1 MKKNL
6 LIGVCVALAVSVV
19 AALAQEVLSANT
31 IGYIKRELP
40 AQGKLITVSVPLNNM
55 TAANNVFSNL
65 SLAAEVPFGAAVSF
79 WNPVAQ
85 GWNSGTK
92 KVKGGWDANVA
103 TQIVDS
109 GDFFFIKGPATSTVP
124 TEITIAG
131 EVPDA
136 ATLTRAIPGNN
147 ALGSM
152 ANPYPADFVFGTS
165 SLASNATAGSSVSLW
180 NPVAQGWNSGT
191 KKVKGG
197 WDSNV
202 ATAKVAAT
210 EGFFLKEYS
219 TVTTWTNAKPYT
231 WP

>member
-6 LIGVCVALAVSVV
+6 LIGVCVALVVSVV

-65 SLAAEVPFGAAVSF
+65 SLAAEVPFGSVASF
-79 WNPVAQ
+79 WDPVGQ
-85 GWNSGTK
+85 SWSIGTK
-92 KVKGGWDANVA
+92 KPKGGWDANVN
-103 TQIVDS
+103 TQVVAS
-109 GDFFFIKGPATSTVP
+109 GEFFFIRGPNTSAVP

-136 ATLTRAIPGNN
+136 ATLTRAIPGGN

-152 ANPYPADFVFGTS
+152 ANPYPADFVFGIS
-165 SLASNATAGSSVSLW
+165 SLASNATLGSVASLW
-180 NPVAQGWNSGT
+180 DTAAQSWNIGT
-191 KKVKGG
+191 KKSKGG

-210 EGFFLKEYS
+210 EGFFLREYA
-219 TVTTWTNAKPYT
+219 TVTTWTNSKPYT